1 MDAKLKHLEM
11 IQGVINRMAHTSLL
25 LKGWSVTLI
34 SAFAFLVARY
44 SNPSLMVLAYFPL
57 LAFWSLDSYFLWQE
71 KMYRKL
77 YEKVATTNVGDI
89 NFDMDA
95 TKFKDDVHSLI
106 RVGLTSNTIWL
117 FHLAFFVV
125 ICLVLANPDDILNI
139 ETVAEEAIEIRKGN

>member
-11 IQGVINRMAHTSLL
+11 IQGVINRMARASLL

-34 SAFAFLVARY
+34 SAFAFLVTRD

-57 LAFWSLDSYFLWQE
+57 LVFWNLDSYFLWQK
-71 KMYRKL
+71 KMYCKL
-77 YEKVATTNVGDI
+77 YEKVAMSEDKI
-89 NFDMDA
+89 DFDMDA
-95 TKFKDDVHSLI
+95 TKCKKDVHSLI

-117 FHLAFFVV
+117 FHLAIFAV

-139 ETVAEEAIEIRKGN
+139 ETVAE